1 MARFHLS
8 MQMKVH
14 FARQTRAKSNQIL
27 SAAAPDSFIFCH
39 STPHSCIRVRVAGGK
54 CRGCNGRS
62 AGGVGAAI
70 AGAGTP
76 ASAGR
81 TGGSGAVNGGRG
93 LAGSSSANTGEDIC
107 AAVKKTSPVARI
119 TARSR
124 LGNWPKT
131 GRSCAFVR
139 VVITVLVRSWQ
150 PAGVWERAVV
160 PKSQRPLNSLTP
172 DSPGC
177 CHSAR
182 GSSWTAGNAAKQ
194 NRYVS
199 RESFLAKPGRVF
211 FHLRALA
218 RHLESCVEKESL
230 QILRFKELEH
240 VKIKKVEQ
248 LF

>member
-1 MARFHLS
+1 
-8 MQMKVH
+8 
-14 FARQTRAKSNQIL
+14 
-27 SAAAPDSFIFCH
+27 
-39 STPHSCIRVRVAGGK
+39 
-54 CRGCNGRS
+54 
-62 AGGVGAAI
+62 
-70 AGAGTP
+70 
-76 ASAGR
+76 
-81 TGGSGAVNGGRG
+81 VNGGRG
-93 LAGSSSANTGEDIC
+93 FAGSSSANTGEDIC
-107 AAVKKTSPVARI
+107 AAAKKTSPVARI

-124 LGNWPKT
+124 LGTWPKT

-139 VVITVLVRSWQ
+139 VVITVLVHSWQ
-150 PAGVWERAVV
+150 PAGVWERAVE

-177 CHSAR
+177 HSAR
-182 GSSWTAGNAAKQ
+182 GSSWTEGNAAKQ

-211 FHLRALA
+211 FHLRALSC
-218 RHLESCVEKESL
+218 HMESCVEKESL

>member
-1 MARFHLS
+1 
-8 MQMKVH
+8 
-14 FARQTRAKSNQIL
+14 
-27 SAAAPDSFIFCH
+27 
-39 STPHSCIRVRVAGGK
+39 
-54 CRGCNGRS
+54 
-62 AGGVGAAI
+62 
-70 AGAGTP
+70 
-76 ASAGR
+76 
-81 TGGSGAVNGGRG
+81 
-93 LAGSSSANTGEDIC
+93 LAGSSTANTGEVIC
-107 AAVKKTSPVARI
+107 AVVKKTSPVARI

-150 PAGVWERAVV
+150 PAGVWERAVE
-160 PKSQRPLNSLTP
+160 PESQRPLNSLTP

-177 CHSAR
+177 CHSTR

-194 NRYVS
+194 NRYGS
-199 RESFLAKPGRVF
+199 RESFLVKPDRVF

-218 RHLESCVEKESL
+218 RHLETCVEKESL

-248 LF
+248 LFLRTCSRSRT